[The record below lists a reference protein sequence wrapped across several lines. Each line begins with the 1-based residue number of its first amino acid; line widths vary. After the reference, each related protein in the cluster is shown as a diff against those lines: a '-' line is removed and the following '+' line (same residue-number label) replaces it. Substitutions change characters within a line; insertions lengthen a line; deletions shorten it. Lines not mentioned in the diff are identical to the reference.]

1 MMQVAFGSQLSY
13 ANNKVLEFSTKLS
26 LSGTSHIYPTETRPL
41 SSHVLENK
49 QNRTNASRS
58 WMGMY
63 EKKSNTVHMAFRKVQ
78 GHSLNRPNLIEN
90 LIRIL
95 VTLYN

>member
-13 ANNKVLEFSTKLS
+13 ANNKALDFSTKLS
-26 LSGTSHIYPTETRPL
+26 LSGTSHFYPTETRPL

-58 WMGMY
+58 LMGLY
-63 EKKSNTVHMAFRKVQ
+63 EKKSNTMHMAFGKVQ
-78 GHSLNRPNLIEN
+78 GNSLNRPNLIMN
-90 LIRIL
+90 I
-95 VTLYN
+95 